1 MATITIMGYNPEKGM
16 YVNYGAWPSA
26 AAPAPGA
33 FVVPAAPPAPPAQP
47 FVVPAAA
54 PAPQPFAVPAAGPTD
69 MTPPVPRG
77 PAPAPFVV
85 PAAAPAPGPFVVPAA
100 PAAPAPPAPAQ
111 PQLPFNFPQW
121 ATQIP
126 GAVYNQNTAPVFQG
140 PKPAWQI
147 IPAGG
152 AISPLPNSVVWKF

>member
-1 MATITIMGYNPEKGM
+1 MGYNPEKGM

-26 AAPAPGA
+26 PAPAQGP

-47 FVVPAAA
+47 FVVPAAP

-77 PAPAPFVV
+77 PASAPFVV
-85 PAAAPAPGPFVVPAA
+85 PAAAPAAPAPGPFVVQAA
-100 PAAPAPPAPAQ
+100 PVAPAPPAPAQ

-126 GAVYNQNTAPVFQG
+126 AAVYNQNTAPVFQG

-152 AISPLPNSVVWKF
+152 PVSPLPNSVVWRF